1 MHEISVGFRDA
12 IILFSSEDM
21 ATILVKANVD
31 YESLTDI
38 DAQRIIV
45 LMGQLFR
52 AFEEAFIQHEEGHL
66 DKRSWAAILK
76 CYVKVLGAPAVLK
89 GWALRKGY
97 MDEKF
102 VEFVDALHLEDYE
115 IR

>member
-1 MHEISVGFRDA
+1 MYLASQIRAQNREARLSAMHEISVGFRDA
-12 IILFSSEDM
+12 IIPFSSEDM

-52 AFEEAFIQHEEGHL
+52 AFEECFHTARGG
-66 DKRSWAAILK
+66 SP
-76 CYVKVLGAPAVLK
+76 G
-89 GWALRKGY
+89 
-97 MDEKF
+97 
-102 VEFVDALHLEDYE
+102 
-115 IR
+115 